1 MNANVIIYYRVSS
14 NEQTLG
20 ASLDVQEERLRKYCN
35 QMGYNIIDNIP
46 YREDE
51 SAKTFEKR
59 PVIQGIMNYIRKNK
73 GRVNKLLFL
82 QWDRYSRDIISASEN
97 LKELLKSGVEP
108 NAIEAPLDFN
118 SDTWPLLL
126 EYRHNATTSKGQKI
140 QWTVFME
147 HWQKENVLI
156 KHQEGYKN
164 VRISKHETHVE
175 IDTNTAPFIQA
186 MFKEVAKDIET
197 PCYIRR
203 KFARKGYNI
212 PESSFLEMLRN
223 KFYIGKIRV
232 PAYKGEP
239 EYYVNGEHEAII
251 DEETFYKVQE
261 ILDGKR
267 KKTPKLS
274 KAINPD
280 LYLRKFLI
288 CPVCG
293 CALTGATSSGNGGK
307 YTYYFC
313 CNNQK
318 HIRVRSENVN
328 EEFARYTAQLKPN
341 KTVLDL
347 YNEILKDLQS
357 ERKGESKKEVAAL
370 QNELSTVQ
378 KRINSIEDKYLDGDL
393 TKEEYNRML
402 ERYTKEASTIQQQV
416 EMRENPNRSN
426 IEPKLNY
433 SINLINNIDSYIRNA
448 SVGVKMG
455 QRKILRGI
463 SDKILSL
470 CETNESSAIMET
482 NGYRLLLP
490 EGTLDYFNI
499 SDVKESSSEIVIY
512 LEEKNELPGEYSTVK
527 VESKGFY
534 DPVVVRDFPIRGKNL
549 FLNIRRRRW
558 ILKDDGRYVSRNWKL
573 VAEGSRMTH
582 EFASFLKE
590 LY

>member
-186 MFKEVAKDIET
+186 MFKKVAKDIET

-448 SVGVKMG
+448 SVGVKIKLISSMFPE
-455 QRKILRGI
+455 KIEFDGKTYRTNSYNKVLDLIYQQTNELRGVEKK
-463 SDKILSL
+463 SG
-470 CETNESSAIMET
+470 ESFSTFSASVPRPAFEIIKVGKMWVKRKMRKNAT
-482 NGYRLLLP
+482 I
-490 EGTLDYFNI
+490 TLYFNM
-499 SDVKESSSEIVIY
+499 
-512 LEEKNELPGEYSTVK
+512 L
-527 VESKGFY
+527 
-534 DPVVVRDFPIRGKNL
+534 
-549 FLNIRRRRW
+549 
-558 ILKDDGRYVSRNWKL
+558 
-573 VAEGSRMTH
+573 
-582 EFASFLKE
+582 
-590 LY
+590 

>member
-448 SVGVKMG
+448 SVGVKIKLISSMFPE
-455 QRKILRGI
+455 KIEFDGKTYRTNSYNKVLDLIYQQTNELRGVE
-463 SDKILSL
+463 KK
-470 CETNESSAIMET
+470 NGESFSTFSASVPRPAFEIIKVGKMWVKRKMRK
-482 NGYRLLLP
+482 NAAI
-490 EGTLDYFNI
+490 TLYFNMLQ
-499 SDVKESSSEIVIY
+499 SY
-512 LEEKNELPGEYSTVK
+512 
-527 VESKGFY
+527 
-534 DPVVVRDFPIRGKNL
+534 
-549 FLNIRRRRW
+549 
-558 ILKDDGRYVSRNWKL
+558 
-573 VAEGSRMTH
+573 
-582 EFASFLKE
+582 
-590 LY
+590 

>member
-1 MNANVIIYYRVSS
+1 
-14 NEQTLG
+14 
-20 ASLDVQEERLRKYCN
+20 
-35 QMGYNIIDNIP
+35 MGYNIIDNIP

-59 PVIQGIMNYIRKNK
+59 PVIQGIMSYIRKNK
-73 GRVNKLLFL
+73 GKVNKLLFL
-82 QWDRYSRDIISASEN
+82 RWDRYSRDIISASEN

-126 EYRHNATTSKGQKI
+126 GVHIGSAQCDNIKRSKATMDGIHGTLAKGKCAN
-140 QWTVFME
+140 
-147 HWQKENVLI
+147 KAPR
-156 KHQEGYKN
+156 GYKN

-318 HIRVRSENVN
+318 HIRMRAENVN

-448 SVGVKMG
+448 SVGMKMG

-558 ILKDDGRYVSRNWKL
+558 ILKDEGRYVSRNWKL

>member
-402 ERYTKEASTIQQQV
+402 ERYTKEASTIQQQI

-448 SVGVKMG
+448 SVGVKIKLISSMFPE
-455 QRKILRGI
+455 KIEFDGKTYRTNSYNKVLDLIYQQTNELRGVEKK
-463 SDKILSL
+463 SG
-470 CETNESSAIMET
+470 ESFSTFSASVPRPAFEIIKVGKMWVKRKMRKNAT
-482 NGYRLLLP
+482 I
-490 EGTLDYFNI
+490 TLYFNM
-499 SDVKESSSEIVIY
+499 
-512 LEEKNELPGEYSTVK
+512 L
-527 VESKGFY
+527 
-534 DPVVVRDFPIRGKNL
+534 
-549 FLNIRRRRW
+549 
-558 ILKDDGRYVSRNWKL
+558 
-573 VAEGSRMTH
+573 
-582 EFASFLKE
+582 
-590 LY
+590 

>member
-448 SVGVKMG
+448 SVGVKIKLISSMFPE
-455 QRKILRGI
+455 KIEFDGKTYRTNSYNKVLDLIYQQTNELRGVEKKNGESFSTFSASVPRPGTSHRNHRKAKEFILLIINNLHI
-463 SDKILSL
+463 SYFLYFCHILP
-470 CETNESSAIMET
+470 IF
-482 NGYRLLLP
+482 R
-490 EGTLDYFNI
+490 
-499 SDVKESSSEIVIY
+499 
-512 LEEKNELPGEYSTVK
+512 YSVH
-527 VESKGFY
+527 F
-534 DPVVVRDFPIRGKNL
+534 
-549 FLNIRRRRW
+549 
-558 ILKDDGRYVSRNWKL
+558 
-573 VAEGSRMTH
+573 
-582 EFASFLKE
+582 
-590 LY
+590 

>member
-1 MNANVIIYYRVSS
+1 M
-14 NEQTLG
+14 
-20 ASLDVQEERLRKYCN
+20 
-35 QMGYNIIDNIP
+35 
-46 YREDE
+46 
-51 SAKTFEKR
+51 
-59 PVIQGIMNYIRKNK
+59 
-73 GRVNKLLFL
+73 
-82 QWDRYSRDIISASEN
+82 
-97 LKELLKSGVEP
+97 
-108 NAIEAPLDFN
+108 
-118 SDTWPLLL
+118 
-126 EYRHNATTSKGQKI
+126 
-140 QWTVFME
+140 
-147 HWQKENVLI
+147 
-156 KHQEGYKN
+156 
-164 VRISKHETHVE
+164 
-175 IDTNTAPFIQA
+175 
-186 MFKEVAKDIET
+186 
-197 PCYIRR
+197 
-203 KFARKGYNI
+203 
-212 PESSFLEMLRN
+212 
-223 KFYIGKIRV
+223 
-232 PAYKGEP
+232 
-239 EYYVNGEHEAII
+239 
-251 DEETFYKVQE
+251 
-261 ILDGKR
+261 
-267 KKTPKLS
+267 
-274 KAINPD
+274 
-280 LYLRKFLI
+280 
-288 CPVCG
+288 
-293 CALTGATSSGNGGK
+293 
-307 YTYYFC
+307 
-313 CNNQK
+313 
-318 HIRVRSENVN
+318 RSENVN

-347 YNEILKDLQS
+347 YNEILKDLQN
-357 ERKGESKKEVAAL
+357 ERKGESKKEAAAL

-426 IEPKLNY
+426 IEPKL
-433 SINLINNIDSYIRNA
+433 
-448 SVGVKMG
+448 KG

-558 ILKDDGRYVSRNWKL
+558 ILKDEGRYVSRNWKL

>member
-448 SVGVKMG
+448 SVGVKIKLISSMFPE
-455 QRKILRGI
+455 KIEFDGKTYRTNSYNKVLDLIYQQTNELRGVEKK
-463 SDKILSL
+463 SG
-470 CETNESSAIMET
+470 ESFSTFSASVPRPAFEIIKVGKMRVKRKAQKNT
-482 NGYRLLLP
+482 AIQLYFKHLQ
-490 EGTLDYFNI
+490 LD
-499 SDVKESSSEIVIY
+499 
-512 LEEKNELPGEYSTVK
+512 
-527 VESKGFY
+527 
-534 DPVVVRDFPIRGKNL
+534 
-549 FLNIRRRRW
+549 
-558 ILKDDGRYVSRNWKL
+558 
-573 VAEGSRMTH
+573 
-582 EFASFLKE
+582 
-590 LY
+590 

>member
-73 GRVNKLLFL
+73 SRVNKLLFL

-97 LKELLKSGVEP
+97 LKELLKSRVEP

-126 EYRHNATTSKGQKI
+126 EYRHNATTSKGQKT

-280 LYLRKFLI
+280 LYLRRFLI

-313 CNNQK
+313 CSNQK
-318 HIRVRSENVN
+318 HIRMRAENVN

-347 YNEILKDLQS
+347 YNEILKDLQN
-357 ERKGESKKEVAAL
+357 ERKGESKKEVVAL

-402 ERYTKEASTIQQQV
+402 ERYTKEASAMQQQI

-448 SVGVKMG
+448 SVGVKVKLISSMFPE
-455 QRKILRGI
+455 KIEFDGKTYRTNSYNKVLDLIYQQTNELRGVEKK
-463 SDKILSL
+463 SG
-470 CETNESSAIMET
+470 ESFSTFSASVPRPAFEIT
-482 NGYRLLLP
+482 KSGTIRL
-490 EGTLDYFNI
+490 N
-499 SDVKESSSEIVIY
+499 
-512 LEEKNELPGEYSTVK
+512 
-527 VESKGFY
+527 SKTMKFK
-534 DPVVVRDFPIRGKNL
+534 PN
-549 FLNIRRRRW
+549 
-558 ILKDDGRYVSRNWKL
+558 
-573 VAEGSRMTH
+573 
-582 EFASFLKE
+582 
-590 LY
+590 

>member
-448 SVGVKMG
+448 SVGVKIKLISSMFPE
-455 QRKILRGI
+455 KIEFDGKTYRTNSYNKVLDLIYQQTNELRGVE
-463 SDKILSL
+463 KK
-470 CETNESSAIMET
+470 NGESFSTFSVSVPRPAFEIIKVGKMRVKRKAQKNTAIQL
-482 NGYRLLLP
+482 YFKHLQ
-490 EGTLDYFNI
+490 LD
-499 SDVKESSSEIVIY
+499 
-512 LEEKNELPGEYSTVK
+512 
-527 VESKGFY
+527 
-534 DPVVVRDFPIRGKNL
+534 
-549 FLNIRRRRW
+549 
-558 ILKDDGRYVSRNWKL
+558 
-573 VAEGSRMTH
+573 
-582 EFASFLKE
+582 
-590 LY
+590 

>member
-357 ERKGESKKEVAAL
+357 ERKGESKKEAAAL

-393 TKEEYNRML
+393 TKEQYNRML
-402 ERYTKEASTIQQQV
+402 ERYTKEASAMQQQI
-416 EMRENPNRSN
+416 EMRENPNRGN

-448 SVGVKMG
+448 SVGVKIKLISSMFPEKIEFDG
-455 QRKILRGI
+455 KTYRTNSYNKVLDLIYQQTNELRGVEKKNGESFSTFSASVPRPGTSHRNHRKIKEFIFLI
-463 SDKILSL
+463 INYL
-470 CETNESSAIMET
+470 
-482 NGYRLLLP
+482 
-490 EGTLDYFNI
+490 NI
-499 SDVKESSSEIVIY
+499 SYFLYFCHI
-512 LEEKNELPGEYSTVK
+512 LPIFRYSVH
-527 VESKGFY
+527 F
-534 DPVVVRDFPIRGKNL
+534 
-549 FLNIRRRRW
+549 
-558 ILKDDGRYVSRNWKL
+558 
-573 VAEGSRMTH
+573 
-582 EFASFLKE
+582 
-590 LY
+590 

>member
-280 LYLRKFLI
+280 LFLRKFLI

-448 SVGVKMG
+448 SVGVKIKLISSMFPE
-455 QRKILRGI
+455 KIEFDGKTYRTNSYNKVLDLIYQQTNELRGVEKK
-463 SDKILSL
+463 SG
-470 CETNESSAIMET
+470 ESFSTFSASVPRPAFEIIKVGKMRVKRKAQKNT
-482 NGYRLLLP
+482 AIQLYFKHLQ
-490 EGTLDYFNI
+490 LD
-499 SDVKESSSEIVIY
+499 
-512 LEEKNELPGEYSTVK
+512 
-527 VESKGFY
+527 
-534 DPVVVRDFPIRGKNL
+534 
-549 FLNIRRRRW
+549 
-558 ILKDDGRYVSRNWKL
+558 
-573 VAEGSRMTH
+573 
-582 EFASFLKE
+582 
-590 LY
+590 

>member
-448 SVGVKMG
+448 SVGVKIKLISSMFPEKIEFDG
-455 QRKILRGI
+455 KTYRTNSYNKVLDLIYQQTNELRGVEKKSGESFSTFSASIPRPGTSHRNHRKIKEFIFLI
-463 SDKILSL
+463 INYL
-470 CETNESSAIMET
+470 
-482 NGYRLLLP
+482 
-490 EGTLDYFNI
+490 NI
-499 SDVKESSSEIVIY
+499 SYFLYFCHI
-512 LEEKNELPGEYSTVK
+512 LPIFRYSVH
-527 VESKGFY
+527 F
-534 DPVVVRDFPIRGKNL
+534 
-549 FLNIRRRRW
+549 
-558 ILKDDGRYVSRNWKL
+558 
-573 VAEGSRMTH
+573 
-582 EFASFLKE
+582 
-590 LY
+590 

>member
-1 MNANVIIYYRVSS
+1 MNANVIIYCRVSS
-14 NEQTLG
+14 DEQTLG
-20 ASLDVQEERLRKYCN
+20 ASLDVQEERLRKFCN

-313 CNNQK
+313 CHNQK
-318 HIRVRSENVN
+318 HIRMRAENVN

-347 YNEILKDLQS
+347 YNEILKDLQN
-357 ERKGESKKEVAAL
+357 ERKGESKKEAAAL

-393 TKEEYNRML
+393 TKEQYNRML

-448 SVGVKMG
+448 SVGVKIKLISSMFPE
-455 QRKILRGI
+455 KIEFDGKTYRTNSYNKVLDLIYQQTNELRGVEKKNGESFSTFSASVPRPAFENINIDKYFVFTCLAFIFI
-463 SDKILSL
+463 SHCK
-470 CETNESSAIMET
+470 
-482 NGYRLLLP
+482 
-490 EGTLDYFNI
+490 FNT
-499 SDVKESSSEIVIY
+499 Y
-512 LEEKNELPGEYSTVK
+512 KNE
-527 VESKGFY
+527 
-534 DPVVVRDFPIRGKNL
+534 
-549 FLNIRRRRW
+549 
-558 ILKDDGRYVSRNWKL
+558 
-573 VAEGSRMTH
+573 
-582 EFASFLKE
+582 
-590 LY
+590 

>member
-274 KAINPD
+274 KAINLD

-347 YNEILKDLQS
+347 YNKILKDLQS

-448 SVGVKMG
+448 SVGVKIKLISSMFPEKIEFDG
-455 QRKILRGI
+455 KTYRTNSYNKVLDLIYQQTNELRGVEKKSGESFPTFSASVPRPGTNHRNHRKIKEFIHLIINNLHI
-463 SDKILSL
+463 SYFLHFCHILPIF
-470 CETNESSAIMET
+470 C
-482 NGYRLLLP
+482 
-490 EGTLDYFNI
+490 
-499 SDVKESSSEIVIY
+499 
-512 LEEKNELPGEYSTVK
+512 YSVH
-527 VESKGFY
+527 F
-534 DPVVVRDFPIRGKNL
+534 
-549 FLNIRRRRW
+549 
-558 ILKDDGRYVSRNWKL
+558 
-573 VAEGSRMTH
+573 
-582 EFASFLKE
+582 
-590 LY
+590 

>member
-448 SVGVKMG
+448 SVGVKIKLISSMFPE
-455 QRKILRGI
+455 KIEFDGKTYRTNSYNKVLDLIYQQTNELRGVE
-463 SDKILSL
+463 KK
-470 CETNESSAIMET
+470 NGESFSTFSASVPRPAFEIIKVGKMRVKRKAQKNT
-482 NGYRLLLP
+482 AIQLYFKHLQ
-490 EGTLDYFNI
+490 LD
-499 SDVKESSSEIVIY
+499 
-512 LEEKNELPGEYSTVK
+512 
-527 VESKGFY
+527 
-534 DPVVVRDFPIRGKNL
+534 
-549 FLNIRRRRW
+549 
-558 ILKDDGRYVSRNWKL
+558 
-573 VAEGSRMTH
+573 
-582 EFASFLKE
+582 
-590 LY
+590 

>member
-448 SVGVKMG
+448 SVGVKIKLISSMFPE
-455 QRKILRGI
+455 KIEFDGKTYRTNSYNKVLDLIYQQTNELRGVEKKSGESFSTFSASVPRPGI
-463 SDKILSL
+463 SYRNHRKTEENQAFSVITRSRYLNRDK
-470 CETNESSAIMET
+470 T
-482 NGYRLLLP
+482 
-490 EGTLDYFNI
+490 
-499 SDVKESSSEIVIY
+499 SEQWQ
-512 LEEKNELPGEYSTVK
+512 S
-527 VESKGFY
+527 
-534 DPVVVRDFPIRGKNL
+534 
-549 FLNIRRRRW
+549 
-558 ILKDDGRYVSRNWKL
+558 
-573 VAEGSRMTH
+573 
-582 EFASFLKE
+582 
-590 LY
+590 

>member
-1 MNANVIIYYRVSS
+1 
-14 NEQTLG
+14 
-20 ASLDVQEERLRKYCN
+20 
-35 QMGYNIIDNIP
+35 
-46 YREDE
+46 
-51 SAKTFEKR
+51 
-59 PVIQGIMNYIRKNK
+59 
-73 GRVNKLLFL
+73 
-82 QWDRYSRDIISASEN
+82 
-97 LKELLKSGVEP
+97 
-108 NAIEAPLDFN
+108 
-118 SDTWPLLL
+118 
-126 EYRHNATTSKGQKI
+126 
-140 QWTVFME
+140 
-147 HWQKENVLI
+147 
-156 KHQEGYKN
+156 
-164 VRISKHETHVE
+164 
-175 IDTNTAPFIQA
+175 
-186 MFKEVAKDIET
+186 
-197 PCYIRR
+197 
-203 KFARKGYNI
+203 
-212 PESSFLEMLRN
+212 MLRN

-318 HIRVRSENVN
+318 HIRMRAENVN

-341 KTVLDL
+341 KTVLNL
-347 YNEILKDLQS
+347 YNEILKDLQN
-357 ERKGESKKEVAAL
+357 ERKGESKKEVVAL

-448 SVGVKMG
+448 SVGVKIKLISSMFPE
-455 QRKILRGI
+455 KIEFDGKTYRTNSYNKVLDLIYQQTNELRGVEKK
-463 SDKILSL
+463 SG
-470 CETNESSAIMET
+470 ESFSTFSASVPRPAFEIIKVGEMW
-482 NGYRLLLP
+482 
-490 EGTLDYFNI
+490 
-499 SDVKESSSEIVIY
+499 VKRKTQ
-512 LEEKNELPGEYSTVK
+512 KNTA
-527 VESKGFY
+527 
-534 DPVVVRDFPIRGKNL
+534 I
-549 FLNIRRRRW
+549 
-558 ILKDDGRYVSRNWKL
+558 
-573 VAEGSRMTH
+573 
-582 EFASFLKE
+582 
-590 LY
+590 

>member
-448 SVGVKMG
+448 SVGVKIKLISSMFPE
-455 QRKILRGI
+455 KIEFDGKTYRTNSYNKVLDLIYQQTNELRGVE
-463 SDKILSL
+463 KK
-470 CETNESSAIMET
+470 NGESFSTFSASVPRPAFEIIKVGKMWVKRKMRK
-482 NGYRLLLP
+482 NAAI
-490 EGTLDYFNI
+490 TLYFNM
-499 SDVKESSSEIVIY
+499 
-512 LEEKNELPGEYSTVK
+512 L
-527 VESKGFY
+527 
-534 DPVVVRDFPIRGKNL
+534 
-549 FLNIRRRRW
+549 
-558 ILKDDGRYVSRNWKL
+558 
-573 VAEGSRMTH
+573 
-582 EFASFLKE
+582 
-590 LY
+590 